1 MARRSCRKRANLLR
15 SRRVLITGGSSG
27 IGAATVERF
36 LAGGASVANLDRLHR
51 QGAAQAVSITAD
63 LADPH
68 SALQGVEEAVTQ
80 LRGLD
85 VLVCCA
91 GIDRQGTVEE
101 TSVEDW
107 DHVLA
112 VNLRG
117 VFLCAKSA
125 IPHLRAAGGGV
136 IIIVASQLSFVAQQR
151 SAAYCASKGG
161 ALQLAR
167 AICLDYAAEGI
178 RACAVCPGPTL
189 TPMFDAQMEQSRD
202 AGAERAMLLSKE
214 LHGRFIA
221 PEEIAEAIWYLA
233 SPGAASVIG
242 SALVVDGGYVIH

>member
-1 MARRSCRKRANLLR
+1 MTARRS
-15 SRRVLITGGSSG
+15 RVLVTGGSSG

-36 LAGGASVANLDRLHR
+36 LAGGASVANLDRAHFDSR
-51 QGAAQAVSITAD
+51 AGAISIAAD
-63 LADPH
+63 LADPA
-68 SALQGVEEAVTQ
+68 SALMGVEEAATK
-80 LRGLD
+80 LEGLD
-85 VLVCCA
+85 IVVCCA
-91 GIDRQGTVEE
+91 GIDRHGTVEE
-101 TSVEDW
+101 TTVDDW
-107 DHVLA
+107 DHVFA

-117 VFLCAKSA
+117 VFLCAKAA

-136 IIIVASQLSFVAQQR
+136 IVIVASQLSFVAQRR

-167 AICLDYAAEGI
+167 AISLDYAGEGI

-189 TPMFDAQMEQSRD
+189 TPMFDAQMEQSSD
-202 AGAERAMLLSKE
+202 AEAERSMLLAKE